1 MHAVSAQVLSTTA
14 NSSNIYYGN
23 NPPGHPMSSTIG
35 ASSTDSHQNQLS
47 GAPLLAAP
55 VSNTPSLPTPHEHIA
70 GAEYPGYYVPPPA
83 NMYPPAGATA
93 YGLPTSFVPVAAPPV
108 GAPPT
113 AGTISALP
121 DAVLLG
127 PTQSGAVGQAA
138 ASPQPYALAQVPTK
152 DSVTDYGTQAPEM
165 VAPSAHAPMQVR
177 SLPMTTTSG

>member
-35 ASSTDSHQNQLS
+35 ASSTDSHQIQLS

-55 VSNTPSLPTPHEHIA
+55 VSNTPSLPTPHEHVA
-70 GAEYPGYYVPPPA
+70 GAEQPGYYVPPPVS
-83 NMYPPAGATA
+83 MFPPPGATA
-93 YGLPTSFVPVAAPPV
+93 LEVPQSLVPVDAPPM
-108 GAPPT
+108 GAPSAQNP
-113 AGTISALP
+113 GALP
-121 DAVLLG
+121 PAVLLG
-127 PTQSGAVGQAA
+127 ATRSGAVGQAA
-138 ASPQPYALAQVPTK
+138 ASPQPYALTQVPTE
-152 DSVTDYGTQAPEM
+152 DSVTNYGTQAAEL